1 LPLLSE
7 WAMSDDVRIAT
18 AVASKTRKIWESLA
32 LFFRTKGYIL
42 FVAEP
47 LEKEHAQGLYPAGKF
62 RDNLEL
68 DLEPPFARCTYHSD
82 QQAYFTSLCFLLI
95 YDCFA

>member
-1 LPLLSE
+1 
-7 WAMSDDVRIAT
+7 MSDDVRIAM
-18 AVASKTRKIWESLA
+18 AVASKTRKIWESLV

-42 FVAEP
+42 FVAEL

-68 DLEPPFARCTYHSD
+68 DLEPPFARWGQGTPKNQESRKHKCV
-82 QQAYFTSLCFLLI
+82 
-95 YDCFA
+95 